1 MKQWP
6 VELKLEQG
14 VVSIPGPGRFAYVV
28 NEYVDDL
35 EVVTDEVLAAAYNV
49 LGVNAVG
56 WVPEDGGLLGNLPA
70 WENIL
75 LATQWHTPA
84 ALPALES
91 RVRGWCTDLGYDGG
105 ALAVLFSRQPAL
117 LSEED
122 RLLMGWLRQMMS
134 RPQVVVLRADA
145 IPRGR
150 LSTTLLKLIDQELAT
165 SALLVV
171 DERAPDGYRPIT
183 PAPLGISP

>member
-1 MKQWP
+1 MKPWP
-6 VELKLEQG
+6 LEIAVPQG
-14 VVSIPGPGRFAYVV
+14 VYHLPGPGHFAVLV

-35 EVVTDEVLAAAYNV
+35 EVVTDEVLAAAYRALDINS
-49 LGVNAVG
+49 VG

-75 LATQWHTPA
+75 LATQWHAPA
-84 ALPALES
+84 ALTSLET
-91 RVRGWCTDLGYDGG
+91 RVREWCKELGYDGG
-105 ALAVLFSRQPAL
+105 ALSVLFSRQPAL

-134 RPQVVVLRADA
+134 RPQVVVMRADA

-150 LSTTLLKLIDQELAT
+150 LSKTLLQLIEQELAS

-171 DERAPDGYRPIT
+171 DERIPEGYQPLTLAPHGKPT
-183 PAPLGISP
+183 